1 MRPVRVKW
9 GKLNFEVP
17 AEIILYLLVKAFLM
31 VHFNVT
37 V

>member
-9 GKLNFEVP
+9 GKLNLELP
-17 AEIILYLLVKAFLM
+17 AEIILYRLFKAFLM

>member
-1 MRPVRVKW
+1 MRLVRVKW
-9 GKLNFEVP
+9 GKLYVEAP
-17 AEIILYLLVKAFLM
+17 AEIILFLLFKAFLM

>member
-9 GKLNFEVP
+9 GKLNIELP
-17 AEIILYLLVKAFLM
+17 AEIVLFLLFKAFLM
-31 VHFNVT
+31 FHNVN

>member
-9 GKLNFEVP
+9 GKLNLELP
-17 AEIILYLLVKAFLM
+17 AEIILYLLFKVFLM

>member
-17 AEIILYLLVKAFLM
+17 AEIILYLLFKAFLM
-31 VHFNVT
+31 FHYNVN

>member
-9 GKLNFEVP
+9 GKLYLELP
-17 AEIILYLLVKAFLM
+17 AEIFLYLLFKAFLM